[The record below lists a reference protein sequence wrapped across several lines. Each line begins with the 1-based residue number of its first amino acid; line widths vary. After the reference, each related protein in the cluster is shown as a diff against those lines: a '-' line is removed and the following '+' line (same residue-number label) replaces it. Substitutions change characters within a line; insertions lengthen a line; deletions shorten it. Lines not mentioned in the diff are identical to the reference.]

1 MIENK
6 LTINVPE
13 GVEFISNWI
22 DANGRNELDR
32 YMQGRVII
40 NKQMTGC
47 GITTYFLLCP
57 YNVIL
62 VSPRLRLI
70 QNKME
75 QFNSEEDICFYFNR
89 EKNANGKQ
97 QKSIAQ
103 LEDELALYYNDCRQ
117 RNRPLKLLVTY
128 DSFGRLADTLENYFQ
143 ADISKEFC
151 ICVDE
156 FHCLIK
162 DVKLKEYNNRSI
174 LSVFVKRLFNYD
186 NLVFV
191 SATPIVQFVEKI
203 PEFRDH
209 PVNYLE
215 LNWSCAEEVRSRNY
229 GCKSAMSAFDIIY
242 HTFDAQVNAEGI
254 HYFDAIHLG
263 DVSYYSTE
271 CVVFLNSIKEIRK
284 ILNKYINKKGL
295 IRASDVTVIC
305 ADNAENETLL
315 RKTNCH
321 LSIAKSIPKE
331 GEPHKIWTFVT
342 RTAFE
347 GVDFYSECASTY
359 VIANYHVE
367 SLSLDIASD
376 IPQIVGRQRRKD
388 NLFRNTIHIFYTNNL
403 STTDETEY
411 MAFRQKKMEDSN
423 RQISIWQ
430 TALPDCKDTALK
442 NLTEK
447 IERNPNELYLTTVN
461 GTPQINELIML
472 SEDYCWDIIRNHQ
485 SWFIMQREV
494 GGQYSPVVSELKE
507 KLLACD
513 GGKTTML
520 RLTYEYLARFH
531 EEQQGIFRMLRAED
545 FDVVAY
551 YFTMMRPE
559 RLAANGFNTSKCD
572 AEIEYNSQ
580 CSNIAALVS
589 VHFKKGQTYSLSE
602 AKSMLQAIY
611 DEVGVNA
618 RAKATDLQK
627 YAQVAMVNN
636 HGLRGVKVV

>member
-6 LTINVPE
+6 LTINVPQ
-13 GVEFISNWI
+13 GVEFIGNWV

-32 YMQGRVII
+32 FMQGRVII

-75 QFNSEEDICFYFNR
+75 QFNSEEELCFYFNR

-97 QKSIAQ
+97 QKSVGQ
-103 LEDELALYYNDCRQ
+103 LEDELTLYYNDCRQ

-128 DSFGRLADTLENYFQ
+128 DSFGKLADTLENDFQ
-143 ADISKEFC
+143 SDISKEFC
-151 ICVDE
+151 IAIDE
-156 FHCLIK
+156 SHCLIK
-162 DVKLKEYNNRSI
+162 DVKLKEYSNRSI
-174 LSVFVKRLFNYD
+174 LSVFVQRLFNYE

-191 SATPIVQFVEKI
+191 SATPIVQYVEKI
-203 PEFRDH
+203 PEFRDNA
-209 PVNYLE
+209 VNYLV
-215 LNWSCAEEVRSRNY
+215 LNWSSAEEVQSRKY
-229 GCKSAMSAFDIIY
+229 GCKSALSAFDTIY
-242 HTFDAQVNAEGI
+242 HTYESQVDFNGR

-263 DVSYYSTE
+263 EVSYYSTE
-271 CVVFLNSIKEIRK
+271 AVVFLNSVQEIRK

-305 ADNAENETLL
+305 ADNPENESLL
-315 RKTNCH
+315 KKTNSL
-321 LSIAKSIPKE
+321 LSVAKSIPKE
-331 GEPHKIWTFVT
+331 GEIHTTWTFVT

-403 STTDETEY
+403 SMADETEY
-411 MAFRQKKMEDSN
+411 AAFRQKKMEDSK

-430 TALPDCKDTALK
+430 TALPECKDNALN
-442 NLTEK
+442 NLSEK

-461 GTPQINELIML
+461 GVPQINELIML

-494 GGQYSPVVSELKE
+494 GGLYSPVVSELKE

-520 RLTYEYLARFH
+520 RLTYGYLARFH
-531 EEQQGIFRMLRAED
+531 EEQHSIFRMLRAEGY
-545 FDVVAY
+545 DVVAY

-559 RLAANGFNTSKCD
+559 RVAANGFNSSKCD
-572 AEIEYNSQ
+572 AEIRYSSQ
-580 CSNIAALVS
+580 CNDIASLVS
-589 VHFKKGQTYSLSE
+589 VNFVHGQTYSLSE

-627 YAQVAMVNN
+627 YARVAQVKN
-636 HGLRGVKVV
+636 HGQRGVRIV